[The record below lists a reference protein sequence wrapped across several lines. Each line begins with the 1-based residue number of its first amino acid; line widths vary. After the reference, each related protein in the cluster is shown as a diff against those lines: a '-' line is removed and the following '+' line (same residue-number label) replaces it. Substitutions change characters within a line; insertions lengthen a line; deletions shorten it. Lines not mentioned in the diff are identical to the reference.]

1 MQKAIIRTLWFCVA
15 MVMAAPALAQNCD
28 SRGSNWQGRI
38 DLPSGIY
45 GLELRRLTCAGDSM
59 WNYYIWNTTSRWE
72 GTATVGMNG
81 TALFVSTVTGSLPG
95 CSLSGTWYPRDVTN
109 GLPYRGSGTASC
121 SGTGTWSAAIQ

>member
-1 MQKAIIRTLWFCVA
+1 MSKFFFRTFWVCIAIVLAVP
-15 MVMAAPALAQNCD
+15 AAAQSCD

-45 GLELRRLTCAGDSM
+45 GFELRRLACAGDSM

-72 GTATVGMNG
+72 GTATVAMNG
-81 TALFVSTVTGSLPG
+81 TLLNVNTVSGSLPG

-109 GLPYRGSGTASC
+109 GLPYRGSGSASC
-121 SGTGTWSAAIQ
+121 SGSGTWSASIR